1 MTVTTQYYDI
11 DLEPTGHSPVVKMS
25 QFDTGSRTIVFTV
38 YHGHDL
44 AQIDGM
50 VARVDG
56 TRSDGVEFSIACTIG
71 TGGKVS
77 FTISQ
82 EMTKC
87 AGKHTAELVISDAD
101 GNPLGTQ
108 NFIVEVEPAPM
119 VRDAAASA
127 DDRTLYDQFTASVSK
142 TVTDKIGSMSK
153 TVTDKIA
160 QMDSNYADFT
170 ESMSSLY
177 RPIDILGSFRGKA
190 LISHRGGTGYP
201 EQSIAGC
208 KWAVEHGFIPEVD
221 VHLLADGT
229 AVLCHDDTTSRTM
242 QAKKSGVPTT
252 ISKIANLSDWK
263 TDYELRPA
271 ITGGRTDPSPTLEEL
286 LQACGNRGILN
297 IEVKQL
303 DTATLEE
310 TLRLIKVY
318 HCEKSVIVASFSTS
332 LMETAKERGFT
343 TMCFADGASGVSS
356 VLGMTHKPDYCG
368 ISSST
373 MSSSTLES
381 LHKAGIKV
389 TVWTVDDYATAQTVL
404 TGGYDGVT
412 SNRVDYVTGR
422 VRFEGG
428 DILKDG
434 LLRCVNPYLS
444 DSGKQEPVG
453 LSSSLIYT
461 SGGSFGF
468 ISNASIGNGYAVIEP
483 FETMGIDL
491 GDETHG
497 KDGVFD
503 VTVEGYTGAAAFN
516 NPSDRQSIVRL
527 VLFTQ
532 ETPDTHWVDNR
543 GTTPAA
549 IQFFIRRN
557 GQITVWRENGQS
569 TAREIYSNYVPGSN
583 VTSPKWSTSQI
594 IRYTLRVTY
603 HSGHLSYYF
612 SASDGT
618 ATAGAANFG
627 FNLTG
632 LQKFAVL
639 PDPKVDQQEYRLSA
653 RKCPV
658 GGSGT
663 GR

>member
-1 MTVTTQYYDI
+1 MTVVTQNYDI
-11 DLEPTGHSPVVKMS
+11 DLETTGEYPVVKMS

-44 AQIDGM
+44 AQLDGM
-50 VARVDG
+50 TARVDG
-56 TRSDGVEFSIACTIG
+56 TRSDGVEFSIACAVGAGG
-71 TGGKVS
+71 TVS

-87 AGKHTAELVISDAD
+87 AGKHTAELVVSDAD
-101 GNPLGTQ
+101 GNPAGTQ
-108 NFIVEVEPAPM
+108 NFIIEVEAAPM

-153 TVTDKIA
+153 TVTDKIT
-160 QMDSNYADFT
+160 QMDSDYADFKAYI
-170 ESMSSLY
+170 SSLY
-177 RPIDILGSFRGKA
+177 HPVDILGNFHGKA

-208 KWAVEHGFIPEVD
+208 RWSVEHGFIPEVD
-221 VHLLADGT
+221 VRLLADGT
-229 AVLCHDDTTSRTM
+229 AVLCHDDATTRTM
-242 QAKKSGVPTT
+242 RSKRSGVPTT
-252 ISKIANLSDWK
+252 ISSIANLADWK
-263 TDYELRPA
+263 DNYELRPA
-271 ITGGRTDPSPTLEEL
+271 ITGGRTESSPTLEEL

-310 TLRLIKVY
+310 TLRLITMY

-343 TMCFADGASGVSS
+343 TMCFADNTNDVSG

-368 ISSST
+368 ISAHT
-373 MSSSTLES
+373 MSSGTLES
-381 LHKAGIKV
+381 LHNAGIKV
-389 TVWTVDDYATAQTVL
+389 TVWTVDDYGTARTVL

-412 SNRVDYVTGR
+412 SNRVDYVTDR
-422 VRFEGG
+422 VRFKGG
-428 DILKDG
+428 EILNDG
-434 LLRCVNPYLS
+434 LLRCDKPYLS
-444 DSGKQEPVG
+444 DSSKTSPSW
-453 LSSSLIYT
+453 LSSSVLYT

-468 ISNASIGNGYAVIEP
+468 IGSASIGNGYAVIEP
-483 FETMGIDL
+483 FDTMDIDL
-491 GDETHG
+491 GDETNG

-503 VTVEGYTGAAAFN
+503 VTIEGYTGIAAFN

-532 ETPDTHWVDNR
+532 DTPDTHWVDNR
-543 GTTPAA
+543 GTAPAA
-549 IQFFIRRN
+549 IQFFVRRN
-557 GQITVWRENGQS
+557 GQITVWMEHGKS
-569 TAREIYSNYVPGSN
+569 TAREIHSNYVPGSN
-583 VTSPKWSTSQI
+583 GTSPKWNTSSI
-594 IRYTLRVTY
+594 VRYTLRITY

-612 SASDGT
+612 STADGQ
-618 ATAGAANFG
+618 AAAGSAQFG

-632 LQKFAVL
+632 VQKFAVVA
-639 PDPKVDQQEYRLSA
+639 DPKVEQQEYRLSA
-653 RKCPV
+653 RKCSV

>member
-1 MTVTTQYYDI
+1 MTVTTQNYDI

-25 QFDTGSRTIVFTV
+25 QFDTGSRAIVFTV

-119 VRDAAASA
+119 VRDSAASA

-142 TVTDKIGSMSK
+142 TVTDKIGSVSK

-229 AVLCHDDTTSRTM
+229 AVLCHDDTTARTM
-242 QAKKSGVPTT
+242 QAKKSGVPTA

-310 TLRLIKVY
+310 TLRLIKAY

-343 TMCFADGASGVSS
+343 TMCFADGTNGVSS

-368 ISSST
+368 ISART

-381 LHKAGIKV
+381 LHDAGIKV
-389 TVWTVDDYATAQTVL
+389 TVWTVDDYATAQTAL

-412 SNRVDYVTGR
+412 SNRIDYVTNR
-422 VRFEGG
+422 LRFEGG

-434 LLRCVNPYLS
+434 LLRCATPYINNTLKPAPFNGKGLYS
-444 DSGKQEPVG
+444 FGGGFGFAGYDSG
-453 LSSSLIYT
+453 SD
-461 SGGSFGF
+461 
-468 ISNASIGNGYAVIEP
+468 AYAVIEP
-483 FETMGIDL
+483 FDTMNIDL
-491 GDETHG
+491 GDESKG
-497 KDGVFD
+497 KDGVFE
-503 VTVEGYTGAAAFN
+503 VTVEGYTSGASYGSSTN
-516 NPSDRQSIVRL
+516 RQSIVRL
-527 VLFTQ
+527 VLFSQ
-532 ETPDTHWVDNR
+532 DTPDAHWLDGGGKVS
-543 GTTPAA
+543 TAV
-549 IQFFIRRN
+549 QLFVRRN
-557 GQITVWRENGQS
+557 GQITVWVENNKATPHEIHSNYVTGSNQS
-569 TAREIYSNYVPGSN
+569 TAKWA
-583 VTSPKWSTSQI
+583 TSSI
-594 IRYTLRVTY
+594 VRYKLRVIY
-603 HSGHLSYYF
+603 QSGHLSYNF
-612 SASDGT
+612 CTPDGT
-618 ATAGAANFG
+618 TATGSAQFG
-627 FNLTG
+627 INLTG
-632 LQKFAVL
+632 LQKFAL
-639 PDPKVDQQEYRLSA
+639 AADPKVDRQDYRLSV
-653 RKCPV
+653 RKCPA
-658 GGSGT
+658 GGFGT

>member
-1 MTVTTQYYDI
+1 MAVVTQNYDI
-11 DLEPTGHSPVVKMS
+11 DLETTGECPVVKMS

-50 VARVDG
+50 TARVDG
-56 TRSDGVEFSIACTIG
+56 TRSDGVEFSIACAVG

-87 AGKHTAELVISDAD
+87 AGKHTAELVVSDAD
-101 GNPLGTQ
+101 GNPAGTQ
-108 NFIVEVEPAPM
+108 NFIIEVEAAPM

-153 TVTDKIA
+153 TVTDKIT
-160 QMDSNYADFT
+160 QMDSDYADFK
-170 ESMSSLY
+170 EYISSLY
-177 RPIDILGSFRGKA
+177 HPVDILGNFRGKA

-208 KWAVEHGFIPEVD
+208 RWSVEHGFIPEVD
-221 VHLLADGT
+221 VRLLADGT
-229 AVLCHDDTTSRTM
+229 AVLCHDDATTRTM
-242 QAKKSGVPTT
+242 RSKRSGVPTT
-252 ISKIANLSDWK
+252 ISSIANLADWK
-263 TDYELRPA
+263 DNYELRPA
-271 ITGGRTDPSPTLEEL
+271 ITGGRTESAPTLEEL
-286 LQACGNRGILN
+286 LQTCGNRGILN

-310 TLRLIKVY
+310 TLRLITMY

-343 TMCFADGASGVSS
+343 TMCFADNTNDVSG
-356 VLGMTHKPDYCG
+356 VLGMAHKPDYCG
-368 ISSST
+368 ISART

-381 LHKAGIKV
+381 LHNAGIKV
-389 TVWTVDDYATAQTVL
+389 TVWTVDDYGTARTVL

-412 SNRVDYVTGR
+412 SNRVDYVTDR

-434 LLRCVNPYLS
+434 LLRCDNPYLS
-444 DSGKQEPVG
+444 DSAKTSPEW
-453 LSSSLIYT
+453 LSSSVLYT

-468 ISNASIGNGYAVIEP
+468 IGSKSLGNGYAAVEP
-483 FETMGIDL
+483 FDTMDIDL
-491 GDETHG
+491 GDETNG

-503 VTVEGYTGAAAFN
+503 VTVEGYTGQAAFN
-516 NPSDRQSIVRL
+516 NSSDRQSIVRL

-557 GQITVWRENGQS
+557 GQITAWAEKGKS
-569 TAREIYSNYVPGSN
+569 TAKEIYSDYVPGSN
-583 VTSPKWSTSQI
+583 VTSPKWNTSSI
-594 IRYTLRVTY
+594 VRYTLRLTY
-603 HSGHLSYYF
+603 HSGHLSYCF
-612 SASDGT
+612 STGDGQC
-618 ATAGAANFG
+618 TAGSAQFG

-632 LQKFAVL
+632 VQKFAVL
-639 PDPKVDQQEYRLSA
+639 ADPKVDQQEYRLSA

-658 GGSGT
+658 DGSGT

>member
-1 MTVTTQYYDI
+1 MAVVTQDYDI
-11 DLEPTGHSPVVKMS
+11 DLEPTGECPVVKMS

-56 TRSDGVEFSIACTIG
+56 TRSDGVEFSIACAVG

-87 AGKHTAELVISDAD
+87 AGKHAAELVIFDAD
-101 GNPLGTQ
+101 GNPVGTQ
-108 NFIVEVEPAPM
+108 NFIIEVEAAPM

-153 TVTDKIA
+153 TVTDKIT
-160 QMDSNYADFT
+160 QMDSNYADFK
-170 ESMSSLY
+170 EYISALY
-177 RPIDILGSFRGKA
+177 HPVDILGNFRGKA

-208 KWAVEHGFIPEVD
+208 RWSVEHGFIPEVD
-221 VHLLADGT
+221 VRLLADGT
-229 AVLCHDDTTSRTM
+229 AVLCHDDATTRTM
-242 QAKKSGVPTT
+242 RSKRGGLPTT
-252 ISKIANLSDWK
+252 ISSIANLADWK
-263 TDYELRPA
+263 DNYELRPA
-271 ITGGRTDPSPTLEEL
+271 ITGGRTESSPTLEEL
-286 LQACGNRGILN
+286 LQTCGNRGILN

-310 TLRLIKVY
+310 TLRLITMY

-343 TMCFADGASGVSS
+343 TMCFADNTNDVSG

-368 ISSST
+368 ISART
-373 MSSSTLES
+373 MSSSVLES
-381 LHKAGIKV
+381 LHNAGIKV

-412 SNRVDYVTGR
+412 SNRVDYVTDR

-434 LLRCVNPYLS
+434 LLRCDKPYIS
-444 DSGKQEPVG
+444 DSSQTSPGW
-453 LSSSLIYT
+453 LSSSLLYT
-461 SGGSFGF
+461 SGGIFGF
-468 ISNASIGNGYAVIEP
+468 TGSASISNGYVAVEP
-483 FETMGIDL
+483 FDTMDIDL
-491 GDETHG
+491 GDETNG

-503 VTVEGYTGAAAFN
+503 VTVEGYTGYAVFN

-557 GQITVWRENGQS
+557 GQITVWSEHGKS
-569 TAREIYSNYVPGSN
+569 TAREIHSNYVPGSN
-583 VTSPKWSTSQI
+583 VTSPKWRVSDI
-594 IRYTLRVTY
+594 VRYTLRVTY

-612 SASDGT
+612 STSDGQ
-618 ATAGAANFG
+618 ATAGSAQFG

-632 LQKFAVL
+632 VQKFAVL
-639 PDPKVDQQEYRLSA
+639 ADPKVEQQEYRLSA